1 MSISVII
8 PTLNAEKELPGLLKA
23 LREQSLPADEILVVD
38 SESTDRTVSVA
49 AVTRSPSSLK
59 ETFLFPS

>member
-8 PTLNAEKELPGLLKA
+8 PTLNAEKELPALLEA
-23 LREQSLPADEILVVD
+23 LREQSLRADEILVVD

-49 AVTRSPSSLK
+49 E
-59 ETFLFPS
+59 ETEGL